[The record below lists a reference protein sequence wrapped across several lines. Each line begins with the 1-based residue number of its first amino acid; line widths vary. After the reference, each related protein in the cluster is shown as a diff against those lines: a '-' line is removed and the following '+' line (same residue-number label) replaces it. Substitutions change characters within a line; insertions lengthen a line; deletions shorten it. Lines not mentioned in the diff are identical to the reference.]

1 MVYINYMRVG
11 GAKRSWSMLL
21 AAGGLCSIPLRTSS
35 RGTPMKILTD
45 EDIYIPD
52 ADVWEDM
59 PINGSN
65 WRLVKKSG

>member
-1 MVYINYMRVG
+1 
-11 GAKRSWSMLL
+11 
-21 AAGGLCSIPLRTSS
+21 
-35 RGTPMKILTD
+35 MKILTD